1 LIGTAILG
9 LNFGLPIWIA
19 GMVLGG
25 ISMPSINSSNQAIWQ
40 SKVAPDVQGRVF
52 SSRRMIAWLLD
63 PITPIIAGLLADYV
77 FEPFMKSGTGLAA
90 FFGRFLGN
98 TPGSGMGLQYI
109 LAGILYV
116 SVVACTALF
125 IPRVRNLE
133 DSLPDHDQIKKAEA
147 LPNPTPD

>member
-1 LIGTAILG
+1 MGFGRSLPWWLIFGVYAAIFNPLVNG
-9 LNFGLPIWIA
+9 A
-19 GMVLGG
+19 
-25 ISMPSINSSNQAIWQ
+25 SQAIWQ

-133 DSLPDHDQIKKAEA
+133 DSLPDHDQIKKADAFPE
-147 LPNPTPD
+147 PTPD